1 MSLRLDDQWIW
12 DSWVFDDG
20 ETYHLYFLQ
29 APRALE
35 DPSLRHTNAS
45 VGHATSTDLTHWTY
59 HGVALGP
66 SESGWD
72 DSAIWTGSVIA
83 DPAGGWLMFY
93 TAIGTGP
100 HGLKDQRI
108 GLARSGDLHTW
119 ERVGDRPVLEP
130 GDQREH
136 WYETLADDPTASETW
151 RDPFV
156 LADPGGDGWHLLFSG
171 RAPGAPAQDNGIIG
185 HARSADLRTW
195 EVQPPLSGPGTGF
208 GEIEVVQVRELD
220 GQPVLTFCCHPY
232 QQSAARKAAHP
243 YASTWTVACPGPL
256 GPFTPADAVPF
267 TGNPYLFAA
276 PLVQAR
282 DGGWVYVGF
291 ENREQD
297 GVLSFELIDPVPV
310 AFDGTS
316 VVPREPG
323 P

>member
-1 MSLRLDDQWIW
+1 MGLRLDDQWTW
-12 DSWVFDDG
+12 DSWVYDDG

-35 DPSLRHTNAS
+35 DPSLRHTNAR
-45 VGHATSTDLTHWTY
+45 VGHATSTDLTDWTY
-59 HGVALGP
+59 RGPALGP
-66 SESGWD
+66 SDGGWD
-72 DSAIWTGSVIA
+72 DLAIWTGSVVA

-108 GLARSGDLHTW
+108 GVVHSDDLHRW

-130 GDQREH
+130 GGQQG
-136 WYETLADDPTASETW
+136 WYETLADDPSASETW

-156 LADPGGDGWHLLFSG
+156 FADPDGDGWHALFSG

-185 HARSADLRTW
+185 HARSTDLRSW
-195 EVQPPLSGPGTGF
+195 QVQPPLSEPGSGF
-208 GEIEVVQVRELD
+208 GEIEVVQVRVID

-232 QQSAARKAAHP
+232 QQSEARRAAYPFAC
-243 YASTWTVACPGPL
+243 TWTMRVPGLL
-256 GPFTPADAVPF
+256 GPFEPAQAVPF
-267 TGNPYLFAA
+267 LDNPYLFAA

-297 GVLSFELIDPVPV
+297 GILSFEIVDPIPV
-310 AFDGTS
+310 ELGEKGLRPKGS
-316 VVPREPG
+316 
-323 P
+323 